1 MLMDVNVSKG
11 IRVVIAETTR
21 MAGRLLADALGQ
33 QGVCDAVATSQAAET
48 MSVIAGVRPAVVL
61 VSETLED
68 DPKRGFQLAREIRSA
83 WPEVQMVMLLDGCGP
98 EPVVEAF
105 RAGARGV
112 FSRNESLKDLALC
125 ISRVSRG
132 EISAKSE
139 HIRLAIE
146 ALASTPAK
154 QPRDW

>member
-61 VSETLED
+61 VG
-68 DPKRGFQLAREIRSA
+68 R
-83 WPEVQMVMLLDGCGP
+83 
-98 EPVVEAF
+98 
-105 RAGARGV
+105 
-112 FSRNESLKDLALC
+112 
-125 ISRVSRG
+125 
-132 EISAKSE
+132 
-139 HIRLAIE
+139 
-146 ALASTPAK
+146 
-154 QPRDW
+154 